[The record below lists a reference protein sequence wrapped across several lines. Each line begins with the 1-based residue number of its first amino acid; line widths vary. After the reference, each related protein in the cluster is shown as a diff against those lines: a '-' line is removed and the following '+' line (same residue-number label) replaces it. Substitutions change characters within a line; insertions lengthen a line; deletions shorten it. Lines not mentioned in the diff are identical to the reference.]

1 MCSAENHSQYLF
13 IYKKCSTIDSIPDLI
28 WVSGSIHSVWQ
39 NRLKVY
45 SEVCYILFI
54 FDLTQK
60 WMYFWFCSS
69 FFFPTTNRP
78 IKMQSG
84 NQNMHYAAHCT
95 LATHLSCCKKWLNG
109 LLWVV
114 CTQHIHSNANPVHFF
129 FSFLLLFVY
138 SFVPISFCL
147 DLVPLWYDTSN
158 SRQHSVVVFFYGI
171 VMTRCLCVFDSLIYC

>member
-1 MCSAENHSQYLF
+1 
-13 IYKKCSTIDSIPDLI
+13 
-28 WVSGSIHSVWQ
+28 
-39 NRLKVY
+39 
-45 SEVCYILFI
+45 
-54 FDLTQK
+54 
-60 WMYFWFCSS
+60 
-69 FFFPTTNRP
+69 
-78 IKMQSG
+78 
-84 NQNMHYAAHCT
+84 MHYAAHCT

-158 SRQHSVVVFFYGI
+158 SRQHSVVVVFLWDCYDTMPLCIRFVDLLLVRCELKYQSIYLWFFFLLEKTCDKFKGSIFIKLKYSHYYRN
-171 VMTRCLCVFDSLIYC
+171 TTSLRGKLSV